1 MAASIGLFGLDPR
14 RASLRVD
21 IAVDV
26 DKLEAKGAIVH
37 PRDIEVSI
45 YYSTGG
51 NPEGDPER
59 ETPENR

>member
-1 MAASIGLFGLDPR
+1 VAASIGLFGLDPR

-21 IAVDV
+21 FEVDL

-45 YYSTGG
+45 YYGTG
-51 NPEGDPER
+51 GDPEG
-59 ETPENR
+59 ETPEDR